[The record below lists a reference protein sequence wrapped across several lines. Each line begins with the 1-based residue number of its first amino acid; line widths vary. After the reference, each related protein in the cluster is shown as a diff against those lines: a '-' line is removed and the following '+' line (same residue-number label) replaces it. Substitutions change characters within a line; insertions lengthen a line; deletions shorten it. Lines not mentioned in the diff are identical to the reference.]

1 MLACLDSLAAVA
13 AIVVILISLNLPHFS
28 GGLDSFLSVRITIK
42 NIVLLLFLASAWP
55 VVFHLFRLYEAQ
67 RLQHQFGSEAPRLA
81 AATLVGSGLAAVFPM
96 TSGPGSLTIPD
107 LRHFWVASFTFCLL
121 VRAVWRAVDRARHR
135 QVKRALIVGTGPLA
149 WRVFRDIR
157 RERSPQYEVVGF
169 VDDPRVDHLES
180 GRVQR
185 ETVGTLLELEQI
197 LMRQVIDEVVIALPV
212 KSCYQQIQH
221 AIGVC
226 ERAGVQSKYGA
237 DLFESTVASPRYDA
251 QGDRAFVA
259 MQVAPDDY
267 RLVIKR
273 AIDIVGAV
281 VGLVVLAPL
290 MLVVAAAIKLTS
302 PGPIVYAQ
310 ARCGLNKRPFRMF
323 KFRSMVADAE
333 RLQASLEERNEA
345 RGPVFKIKNDPAYD
359 AAGAAVT
366 QMVFGRAAAILER
379 SARRHVACRSTPAA
393 AAGRGPHH
401 AAFGHAALQHET
413 GTHVFMAGTRPKH
426 P

>member
-1 MLACLDSLAAVA
+1 M
-13 AIVVILISLNLPHFS
+13 
-28 GGLDSFLSVRITIK
+28 
-42 NIVLLLFLASAWP
+42 
-55 VVFHLFRLYEAQ
+55 
-67 RLQHQFGSEAPRLA
+67 
-81 AATLVGSGLAAVFPM
+81 FPM

-169 VDDPRVDHLES
+169 VDDPRDDHLES
-180 GRVQR
+180 GRVQH

-197 LMRQVIDEVVIALPV
+197 LMRQVIDEVVIALPM

-281 VGLVVLAPL
+281 VGLVVFG
-290 MLVVAAAIKLTS
+290 AADAA
-302 PGPIVYAQ
+302 GRGRDQ
-310 ARCGLNKRPFRMF
+310 ADEPPVRSSTRKTRCGLNKRPFRMF

-345 RGPVFKIKNDPAYD
+345 RGPVFKIKNDPRI
-359 AAGAAVT
+359 T
-366 QMVFGRAAAILER
+366 PLGRQLRKWSLDELPQFWNVLR
-379 SARRHVACRSTPAA
+379 GDMSLVGPRPLPRRDVR
-393 AAGRGPHH
+393 PHH
-401 AAFGHAALQHET
+401 AAFGHAAFQHAT
-413 GTHVFMAGTRPKH
+413 GAHVFVAGAGPKH

>member
-1 MLACLDSLAAVA
+1 MENSVFDSRPLSGVSELPSRISAVRRPPALVRGAAMLACLDSLAAVA

-169 VDDPRVDHLES
+169 VDDPRDDRLES
-180 GRVQR
+180 GRVQH
-185 ETVGTLLELEQI
+185 ETVGTLVQLEQI

-273 AIDIVGAV
+273 AIDIIGAV
-281 VGLVVLAPL
+281 VGLVVFAPL

-310 ARCGLNKRPFRMF
+310 SAMRP
-323 KFRSMVADAE
+323 
-333 RLQASLEERNEA
+333 Q
-345 RGPVFKIKNDPAYD
+345 
-359 AAGAAVT
+359 
-366 QMVFGRAAAILER
+366 
-379 SARRHVACRSTPAA
+379 
-393 AAGRGPHH
+393 
-401 AAFGHAALQHET
+401 
-413 GTHVFMAGTRPKH
+413 
-426 P
+426 